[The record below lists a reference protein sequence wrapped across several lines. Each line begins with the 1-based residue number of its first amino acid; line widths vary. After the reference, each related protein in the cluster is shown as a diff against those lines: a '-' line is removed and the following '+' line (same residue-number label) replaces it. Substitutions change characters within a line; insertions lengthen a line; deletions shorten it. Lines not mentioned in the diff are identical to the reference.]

1 MRWVVLLVRVPGE
14 PSRHRVAVWRELR
27 RLGAVSIGQSAWAL
41 PATAGSTAGV
51 ERVKELVDRGD
62 GELTVLEATARDPA
76 SAGRLERAWT
86 DAREAEWAE
95 FRAECARYL
104 AELDKEVSIGNLTA
118 AELEE
123 EDQSME
129 RLRRWHREL
138 RLRDAHGAPSA
149 SQADQDLKQCEAKL
163 ADYTD
168 GVFRALNEG

>member
-1 MRWVVLLVRVPGE
+1 M
-14 PSRHRVAVWRELR
+14 
-27 RLGAVSIGQSAWAL
+27 
-41 PATAGSTAGV
+41 
-51 ERVKELVDRGD
+51 
-62 GELTVLEATARDPA
+62 LEATAADQA
-76 SAGRLERAWT
+76 SAARLERAWT
-86 DAREAEWAE
+86 DAREAEWTE

-104 AELDKEVSIGNLTA
+104 AELDKEVATGKLTA

-149 SQADQDLKQCEAKL
+149 TQADQDLKQCEAKL

-168 GVFRALNEG
+168 RVFRALNEG